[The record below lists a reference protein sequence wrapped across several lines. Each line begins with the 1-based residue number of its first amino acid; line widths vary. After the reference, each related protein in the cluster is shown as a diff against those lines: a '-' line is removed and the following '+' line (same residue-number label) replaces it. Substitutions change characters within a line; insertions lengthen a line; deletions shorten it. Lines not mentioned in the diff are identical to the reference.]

1 MLTTQQSLTKLIKTL
16 TWKSTK
22 INTQINIQSTKKIGD
37 VNVKIDGVKGDL
49 DGLKGRVD
57 RHDQR
62 LDYLHDNIVDNS
74 TRITVVEDGVKA
86 NAKDINVVG
95 NIALEN
101 RQFIGNNKAAIDKNT
116 KAIDELKGQ
125 VGTTI

>member
-1 MLTTQQSLTKLIKTL
+1 MLRLMLTIQQSLTKLIKTL
-16 TWKSTK
+16 MWKSTK
-22 INTQINIQSTKKIGD
+22 NNTQINNTINKKIGD

-57 RHDQR
+57 RHDER
-62 LDYLHDNIVDNS
+62 LDYLQGNIVDNS
-74 TRITVVEDGVKA
+74 TRISVVEDGVKA

-101 RQFIGNNKAAIDKNT
+101 RQFIGNNKA
-116 KAIDELKGQ
+116 
-125 VGTTI
+125 VYW